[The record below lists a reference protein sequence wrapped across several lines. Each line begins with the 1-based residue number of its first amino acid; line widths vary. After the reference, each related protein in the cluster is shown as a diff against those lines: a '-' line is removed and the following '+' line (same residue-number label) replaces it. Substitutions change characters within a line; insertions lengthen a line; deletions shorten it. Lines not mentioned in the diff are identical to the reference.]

1 MSGVLKKLKRYCGKS
16 MADVHGNGEP
26 LKKSHFARLH
36 ARIQNKYEEMQ
47 RRMEKSKSV
56 DELSSLKED
65 YVYKEPR
72 YASSA
77 DIHKIDSMNNDI
89 PFEKHA
95 VRYSVIEEEIHRNDA
110 HFQYLTARESS
121 VSESEVTPSPL
132 LEKYENG
139 IEIETN
145 RFFGDDF
152 CRLSLE
158 S

>member
-1 MSGVLKKLKRYCGKS
+1 
-16 MADVHGNGEP
+16 MADVDRNGET

-47 RRMEKSKSV
+47 RRLEKSKSV
-56 DELSSLKED
+56 DSLSSLKED

-77 DIHKIDSMNNDI
+77 DIDRLDSVNNDI
-89 PFEKHA
+89 TFEK
-95 VRYSVIEEEIHRNDA
+95 RSIKYSIIEEEIHKNDA
-110 HFQYLTARESS
+110 RFQYLTARESS

-132 LEKYENG
+132 EKYENDSD
-139 IEIETN
+139 TN